1 MTKEQIQ
8 LEAYKQIRYAVNLD
22 LENDELS
29 GFIHGV
35 IALENALSES
45 MQDKKDTQ
53 DTQEQPN
60 KPDKPQLDINL
71 LEKLGKEQNHI
82 ELAKPLSPP
91 LAPPLR

>member
-35 IALENALSES
+35 IALETALSES
-45 MQDKKDTQ
+45 MQNMQNMQ
-53 DTQEQPN
+53 DTQEQPDE
-60 KPDKPQLDINL
+60 PDKPQLDINL

>member
-29 GFIHGV
+29 GFIHGI
-35 IALENALSES
+35 IALETALSES
-45 MQDKKDTQ
+45 MQ

-60 KPDKPQLDINL
+60 KTDKPQLDIDL
-71 LEKLGKEQNHI
+71 LEKLGREQNHI

-91 LAPPLR
+91 LTPPLR

>member
-29 GFIHGV
+29 GFIHGI
-35 IALENALSES
+35 IALETALSES
-45 MQDKKDTQ
+45 MQD
-53 DTQEQPN
+53 TQEQPD
-60 KPDKPQLDINL
+60 KTDKPQLDIDL
-71 LEKLGKEQNHI
+71 LEKLGREQNHI

-91 LAPPLR
+91 LAPPLK

>member
-45 MQDKKDTQ
+45 MQDKQ

-60 KPDKPQLDINL
+60 EPDEIPFDGDLLSENL
-71 LEKLGKEQNHI
+71 ERLGREQNHI
-82 ELAKPLSPP
+82 ELAKPL
-91 LAPPLR
+91 R

>member
-8 LEAYKQIRYAVNLD
+8 LKAYKQIRYALNLD

-45 MQDKKDTQ
+45 MQDKQ

-60 KPDKPQLDINL
+60 EPDEIPFDGDLLSENL
-71 LEKLGKEQNHI
+71 ERLGREQNHI
-82 ELAKPLSPP
+82 KLAKPLK
-91 LAPPLR
+91 

>member
-29 GFIHGV
+29 GFIHGI
-35 IALENALSES
+35 IALETALSES
-45 MQDKKDTQ
+45 MQ

-60 KPDKPQLDINL
+60 KTDKPQLDIDS
-71 LEKLGKEQNHI
+71 LEKLGREQNHI

>member
-45 MQDKKDTQ
+45 IQDTQ

-60 KPDKPQLDINL
+60 EPDEIPFDGDL
-71 LEKLGKEQNHI
+71 LSESLERLGREQNHI
-82 ELAKPLSPP
+82 KLAKPLK
-91 LAPPLR
+91 

>member
-45 MQDKKDTQ
+45 MQD
-53 DTQEQPN
+53 TQEQPDE
-60 KPDKPQLDINL
+60 PDKTQLDIDL

-82 ELAKPLSPP
+82 ELAKPLK
-91 LAPPLR
+91 

>member
-8 LEAYKQIRYAVNLD
+8 LEAYKQIRYALNLD

-45 MQDKKDTQ
+45 MQDKQ

-60 KPDKPQLDINL
+60 EPDEIPFDGDLLSENL
-71 LEKLGKEQNHI
+71 ERLGREQNHI
-82 ELAKPLSPP
+82 KLAKPLK
-91 LAPPLR
+91 

>member
-45 MQDKKDTQ
+45 MQDKQ

-60 KPDKPQLDINL
+60 EPDEIPFDGDLLSENL
-71 LEKLGKEQNHI
+71 ERLGREQNHI
-82 ELAKPLSPP
+82 KLAKPLK
-91 LAPPLR
+91 